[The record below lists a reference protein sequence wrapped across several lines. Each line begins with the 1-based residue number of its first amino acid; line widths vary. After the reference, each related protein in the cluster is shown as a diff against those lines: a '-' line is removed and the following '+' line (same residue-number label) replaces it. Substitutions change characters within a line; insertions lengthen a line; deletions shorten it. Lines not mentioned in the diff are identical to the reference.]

1 MKKPLRLLYIVPST
15 IAVLV
20 IVALVAIN
28 LFADNALKTAIQ
40 SAGTKALTVDVRLS
54 DVELSILGGRLGLQ
68 NLTIDNPPGYQHEK
82 LLELGEADITVQT
95 RSLLRDVVN
104 IKDIRLDSADIVLEQ
119 KGISGN
125 NLQEIIRGLPPKQE
139 QESHPSRKKLHID
152 NLEITNARVKV
163 KLLPVPGKVDT
174 LTFKL
179 APIRMTDLGSENDL
193 DTITLSRKILL
204 AIAGVIAEQ
213 GAGVLPTE
221 MLGSLTSQ
229 LKRFGTVPQALLT
242 EGRKIL
248 EAGTGI
254 GEGAAET
261 GASAGEGVIKGAEK
275 VGKGITEGLKGVL
288 KSKQEQD

>member
-1 MKKPLRLLYIVPST
+1 MKKPLRKLYVVLST

-20 IVALVAIN
+20 IIAVVAIN

-40 SAGTKALTVDVRLS
+40 SAGTKALTVGVRVD
-54 DVELSILGGRLGLQ
+54 DVELSILGGKLGLE
-68 NLTIDNPPGYQHEK
+68 NLAIDNPPGYQHEK
-82 LLELGEADITVQT
+82 LLELGEANITVQT

-125 NLQEIIRGLPPKQE
+125 NLQDIIKRLPPKQE
-139 QESHPSRKKLHID
+139 SEPSGKKLHID
-152 NLEITNARVKV
+152 KLELTNARVKV

-179 APIRMTDLGSENDL
+179 APIRLTDLGSQNDL
-193 DTITLSRKILL
+193 NTITLSRKILL
-204 AIAGVIAEQ
+204 AIAGGIAEQ
-213 GAGVLPTE
+213 GADVLPTE
-221 MLGSLTSQ
+221 MLGSLASQ
-229 LKRFGTVPQALLT
+229 LRKFDAVPQALLT

-254 GEGAAET
+254 GEGGAET
-261 GASAGEGVIKGAEK
+261 GSSAGKGVIKGAEK
-275 VGKGITEGLKGVL
+275 VGKGIAEGLKGIL